1 MCFAE
6 IYLSLEKG
14 KTQIRI
20 VRSVSFRMSTKSAV
34 RGETEVSQSTVLASF
49 EAVKQIQ
56 NSETHSACFQKQ
68 TPRWMPLCLLGRLQ
82 QMSNGELWAM

>member
-6 IYLSLEKG
+6 IYLNLDKG

-20 VRSVSFRMSTKSAV
+20 IRSVSFRMSTKSAV
-34 RGETEVSQSTVLASF
+34 RGETEVSQSTVLSMF

-56 NSETHSACFQKQ
+56 NSETHSACFQKHVE
-68 TPRWMPLCLLGRLQ
+68 TPRWVLLRLLGRQ
-82 QMSNGELWAM
+82 TSNGELWAM